1 MGNVLGTVAAGDV
14 EEEHSLKLV
23 LSILPEVGDLSKK
36 LAKKF
41 GKRDKRYSYLVNI
54 QTSASILTAHLNEID
69 EDGDTKLF
77 KQEINQVADCLENIF
92 SNQVVK
98 LSQLKPSKYPRLHAV
113 QEIASTS
120 KDLESIMEDLF
131 DPSTLGNPAAWNRL
145 QRNLKSFTDQL
156 QSHGDNVDETEELG
170 FSTTEPDEEV
180 CNFVNR
186 VLDAVHCN
194 CHAKSQREIRLRIGT
209 YKKGKSKPRPESL
222 SVLLAREKP
231 LLRWHE
237 LHIHDQPQRKKRP
250 NSPNAEDRTSQLG
263 DCHPRSSR
271 STPCVCRYLEIHT
284 RPFLRLDVVLDR
296 DVLRLSSCP
305 PVKRTFEPESL
316 QEEIDLKSLLSF
328 QDKPWTQPS
337 KWALAVILAYSLL
350 YLYGGSRITG
360 RWRRENIL
368 FFRNGTHIPLKP
380 FLGTSVSQSS
390 IEASG
395 ATITLHRHPEILELG
410 VILLEIHLGQR
421 LESFLEDGRDIT
433 TNNDFY
439 LSAWEV
445 YIKQKHQ
452 IISVEYRKAIE
463 GCLSPATF
471 AGTDSDIQKLRS
483 VLFQSVVRP
492 LEKELAR
499 TFRELLDPDDLDGEA
514 AEKCDLALSMPSS
527 NRRSNNSNS
536 TQRRRDDLPVA
547 SHYNTELAGLS
558 QPYKTQERCEI
569 SARGPRVF
577 GEEENEDTDVCR
589 EKTVRWK
596 DESQAGELG
605 ESASMLA
612 FERCLDERVSP
623 TAMLSDAKNRTE
635 DKRLALSFPPA
646 LRKWLLSADIAGGRR
661 MRSDWTKWLKDFKTF
676 RQQILPDVVDPEN
689 QQRVRVTVIDTG
701 IDGSQPYIR
710 SMGWRSDD
718 KNAGEPLFY
727 DFVQPDSAHGTHDPI
742 DEDGHGTFIAGLL
755 LQLAPDIELSV
766 ARIGATRESIQNDAQ
781 VGKKI
786 GRAIKHAIETWNT
799 EIISMSFGSEDLLS
813 EVRDAI
819 EEALKRNIILL
830 AAAGN
835 SGNRRGISYPASEE
849 RVFKV
854 FAAKASG
861 YTAEFSPPTAEDQY
875 SYFILGCGVV
885 STWPS
890 NLREKAAIEELEVF
904 CYGSK
909 EGHEHSEKCDTR
921 TVMSGTSFATPIAS
935 ALVAIIYQF
944 YDANQPLPS
953 QVRLRNGSEN
963 RFKTPQA
970 VRAIFTKMSRKS
982 SHAPYN
988 LLEPGRGRDNFFY
1001 FRPHTHPE
1009 LSNVSPLNIDSDTPI
1024 QFFSKKLSEAL
1035 LQDGI

>member
-23 LSILPEVGDLSKK
+23 LSILPVVGDLSKR
-36 LAKKF
+36 LASKF

-54 QTSASILTAHLNEID
+54 QTSAGILTAHLNEIE
-69 EDGDTKLF
+69 EDGDTKSF
-77 KQEINQVADCLENIF
+77 EPEINEVADCLENIF

-98 LSQLKPSKYPRLHAV
+98 LSKLKSRRSPQH
-113 QEIASTS
+113 Q
-120 KDLESIMEDLF
+120 KDLESTMEDLF

-145 QRNLKSFTDQL
+145 QRNLKSLTDQL

-170 FSTTEPDEEV
+170 FPTTEPNEEA

-186 VLDAVHCN
+186 ALDAVHCN
-194 CHAKSQREIRLRIGT
+194 CHAKSQHEIRLRIGT
-209 YKKGKSKPRPESL
+209 YKKGKSKPKPESL

-231 LLRWHE
+231 LLQWHE
-237 LHIHDQPQRKKRP
+237 LLIHDQPQRKKRP
-250 NSPNAEDRTSQLG
+250 NSPNAEDLTSQLR
-263 DCHPRSSR
+263 DCHSQSSR
-271 STPCVCRYLEIHT
+271 STPCVCNYLEIHT
-284 RPFLRLDVVLDR
+284 RPFLRLDVVLHR
-296 DVLRLSSCP
+296 DVLCLSSCP
-305 PVKRTFEPESL
+305 PVKSTFEPESL

-368 FFRNGTHIPLKP
+368 FFKNGTHIPLKP

-483 VLFQSVVRP
+483 VLFQSVVQP

-499 TFRELLDPDDLDGEA
+499 TFRELLDPNDLDEEA
-514 AEKCDLALSMPSS
+514 AEKCDLAFSMPSS
-527 NRRSNNSNS
+527 NRRSNNSNP
-536 TQRRRDDLPVA
+536 TQRRRDDLPVT
-547 SHYNTELAGLS
+547 SHYNTEPAGLAKR
-558 QPYKTQERCEI
+558 YKTQGGCEI
-569 SARGPRVF
+569 GARDPKVL
-577 GEEENEDTDVCR
+577 GEEENEDID
-589 EKTVRWK
+589 
-596 DESQAGELG
+596 QGEN
-605 ESASMLA
+605 SASMLS

-623 TAMLSDAKNRTE
+623 TTMLSDAKTRTE
-635 DKRLALSFPPA
+635 DKRLALPFPPA

-661 MRSDWTKWLKDFKTF
+661 MRSDWTKWLNDFKTF

-819 EEALKRNIILL
+819 EEALKRNIIIL

>member
-23 LSILPEVGDLSKK
+23 LSILPVVGDLSKR
-36 LAKKF
+36 LASKF

-54 QTSASILTAHLNEID
+54 QTSAGILTAHLNEIE
-69 EDGDTKLF
+69 EDGDTKSF
-77 KQEINQVADCLENIF
+77 EPEINEVADCLENIF

-98 LSQLKPSKYPRLHAV
+98 LSKLKPSKYPRLHAV

-120 KDLESIMEDLF
+120 KDLESTMEDLF

-145 QRNLKSFTDQL
+145 QRNLKSLTDQL

-170 FSTTEPDEEV
+170 FPTTEPNEEA

-186 VLDAVHCN
+186 ALDAVHCN
-194 CHAKSQREIRLRIGT
+194 CHAKSQHEIRLRIGT
-209 YKKGKSKPRPESL
+209 YKKGKSKPKPESL

-231 LLRWHE
+231 LLQWHE
-237 LHIHDQPQRKKRP
+237 LLIHDQPQRK
-250 NSPNAEDRTSQLG
+250 
-263 DCHPRSSR
+263 
-271 STPCVCRYLEIHT
+271 
-284 RPFLRLDVVLDR
+284 
-296 DVLRLSSCP
+296 
-305 PVKRTFEPESL
+305 
-316 QEEIDLKSLLSF
+316 
-328 QDKPWTQPS
+328 
-337 KWALAVILAYSLL
+337 
-350 YLYGGSRITG
+350 
-360 RWRRENIL
+360 
-368 FFRNGTHIPLKP
+368 
-380 FLGTSVSQSS
+380 
-390 IEASG
+390 
-395 ATITLHRHPEILELG
+395 HPEILELG

-483 VLFQSVVRP
+483 Q
-492 LEKELAR
+492 
-499 TFRELLDPDDLDGEA
+499 GE
-514 AEKCDLALSMPSS
+514 
-527 NRRSNNSNS
+527 N
-536 TQRRRDDLPVA
+536 
-547 SHYNTELAGLS
+547 
-558 QPYKTQERCEI
+558 
-569 SARGPRVF
+569 
-577 GEEENEDTDVCR
+577 
-589 EKTVRWK
+589 
-596 DESQAGELG
+596 
-605 ESASMLA
+605 SASMLS

-623 TAMLSDAKNRTE
+623 TTMLSDAKTRTE
-635 DKRLALSFPPA
+635 DK
-646 LRKWLLSADIAGGRR
+646 R
-661 MRSDWTKWLKDFKTF
+661 MRSDWTKWLNDFKTF

-819 EEALKRNIILL
+819 EEALKRNIIIL

-1009 LSNVSPLNIDSDTPI
+1009 LGNVSPLNIDSDTPI